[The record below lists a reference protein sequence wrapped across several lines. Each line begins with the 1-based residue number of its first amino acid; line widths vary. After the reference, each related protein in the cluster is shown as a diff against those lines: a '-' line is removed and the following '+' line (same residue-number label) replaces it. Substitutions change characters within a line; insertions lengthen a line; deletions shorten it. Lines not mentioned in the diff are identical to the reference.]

1 MEERDGTYEAS
12 ADAETRPVRGLESAD
27 ETMPAQPEP
36 AAPRSLLEM
45 LGWPQRR
52 AAARQERLEH
62 LNLGIELYPEEPANY
77 VLRGELFEET
87 GQHVLAAEDYQRALE
102 LAQEH
107 VMTNRWGFIAQAVQD
122 RAMMGLRR
130 VNNSE

>member
-1 MEERDGTYEAS
+1 MQERDLTQDA
-12 ADAETRPVRGLESAD
+12 ATDAETRPVEGLESAD
-27 ETMPAQPEP
+27 ETMPTEPES
-36 AAPRSLLEM
+36 AAPRGFLEM

-52 AAARQERLEH
+52 EASRQERLEQ
-62 LNLGIELYPEEPANY
+62 LNLGIDLYPAEPANY

-87 GQHVLAAEDYQRALE
+87 GQHILAAADYQRALE